1 MTDPKPQQRPVRY
14 MDFVSHKPRANADP
28 LASRPASRPVAKPK
42 LVTKVRSVADQIPAH
57 QQTTAHP
64 ERAPK
69 IETSKTTSVPIK
81 KREEKPYI
89 SRTPA
94 TSRDFYADAIDPNK
108 PIAKHPEKDDLAIK
122 AAAALS
128 GSAQPAVKSPDN
140 NAYSLGG
147 KSPFL
152 ENYVIDKRPLSDS
165 IPAKPKD
172 NFEKLSFL
180 GVSEQEP
187 SRHKNVYK
195 KTKKPSDS
203 PEKAEK
209 STKPQKSKTVKV
221 IDDTKKKHG
230 VPTWLVILITI
241 ILGAAVGAGVYFLLP
256 K

>member
-1 MTDPKPQQRPVRY
+1 MSDPKPKSQKPVRY
-14 MDFVSHKPRANADP
+14 MDFVSHKPKANADP

-42 LVTKVRSVADQIPAH
+42 PVAKVHSVADQIPAH
-57 QQTTAHP
+57 PKPVENHP

-69 IETSKTTSVPIK
+69 IETSGPVAVK

-94 TSRDFYADAIDPNK
+94 TSRDLYAEAIDPNK
-108 PIAKHPEKDDLAIK
+108 SASKPVIKDDLALK
-122 AAAALS
+122 ASAALS
-128 GSAQPAVKSPDN
+128 GTTKQPAPKAPDN

-165 IPAKPKD
+165 VPAKKKD

-180 GVSEQEP
+180 GVSDQEP
-187 SRHKNVYK
+187 THRKNVYQK
-195 KTKKPSDS
+195 SESASDS
-203 PEKAEK
+203 SVTPK
-209 STKPQKSKTVKV
+209 KSKTVRV
-221 IDDTKKKHG
+221 IDDTKKKRG
-230 VPTWLVILITI
+230 IPTWLVILITI
-241 ILGAAVGAGVYFLLP
+241 ILGAAVGTGVYFLLP